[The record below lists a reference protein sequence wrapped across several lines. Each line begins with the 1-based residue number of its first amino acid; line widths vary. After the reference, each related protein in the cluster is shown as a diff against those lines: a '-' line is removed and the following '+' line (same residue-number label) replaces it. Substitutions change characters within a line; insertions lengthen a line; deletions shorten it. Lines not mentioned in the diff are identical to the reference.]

1 MKRPA
6 ANKRPKGKR
15 GESALI
21 DRLSAKLPKPS
32 GQARAR
38 VRAWLAGLRP
48 KSTAASLVSLV
59 RRHPAAAQ
67 ILGGIAEAAP
77 YLWDAIATDPARLR
91 NLLGADPDRTFDAL
105 IGKIK
110 VTAAA
115 ARPQAA
121 LMRTQREAKLE
132 ATLLLVPSHIALR

>member
-21 DRLSAKLPKPS
+21 DGLRARLPKPS
-32 GQARAR
+32 RQEAAR

-77 YLWDAIATDPARLR
+77 YLWAAIATGPARLR
-91 NLLGADPDRTFDAL
+91 NLVGPHPSRTFPPL
-105 IGKIK
+105 
-110 VTAAA
+110 T
-115 ARPQAA
+115 R
-121 LMRTQREAKLE
+121 
-132 ATLLLVPSHIALR
+132 